1 MICGCNQKEKLTK
14 EMLEYQNIV
23 NTLKEK
29 EIENKNLPCHLEI
42 KLETSKN
49 HELMYTFSLD
59 QPSEEMY
66 DVKALVISEKE
77 TKNSYPSIGILDDPL
92 HLVPNQID
100 VKNNYA
106 KGIILVGYL
115 STKKEPKNYHDT
127 FRLYLNYKTED
138 GKNKT
143 IYYEKKNHK
152 RLLY

>member
-29 EIENKNLPCHLEI
+29 E
-42 KLETSKN
+42 
-49 HELMYTFSLD
+49 
-59 QPSEEMY
+59 
-66 DVKALVISEKE
+66 

-92 HLVPNQID
+92 HLVTNQID

-143 IYYEKKNHK
+143 IYYEKKI
-152 RLLY
+152 